1 MAETLLWPRPATA
14 SWCIVFRVGGTIQ
27 GVGEQS
33 VGCSQA
39 TRDGCG
45 QVGWQVLGGPQGA
58 CLMGSGS

>member
-1 MAETLLWPRPATA
+1 MAEA
-14 SWCIVFRVGGTIQ
+14 SYCFLVYSVQGGIGGTIQ

-58 CLMGSGS
+58 SLMGSGS

>member
-1 MAETLLWPRPATA
+1 MAEA
-14 SWCIVFRVGGTIQ
+14 SYCFLVYSVQGGVGGTIQ

-45 QVGWQVLGGPQGA
+45 QVGWQVLGWAPG
-58 CLMGSGS
+58 CLSDG